1 MNSLAVA
8 APDWGQESAPL
19 FDPEMRPLAE
29 IYKWLTSAGLRG
41 ANAEAL
47 FDGYCQRLV
56 WAGVRLLRGH
66 VSTRTLHPQWQ
77 GYGFTWRRE
86 TNAMHVQMFAHN
98 GAPSEVWLTSPF
110 FHLIERARAG
120 EFDAQIRRRL
130 EEGPEQ
136 RDFPALVEF
145 HAEGAT
151 DYFAAINTFGEMRR
165 SRARRGRRD
174 SRSPPTRRAVSPMS
188 KSNLFRRRCLD
199 WRSR

>member
-1 MNSLAVA
+1 MNSLAMA
-8 APDWGQESAPL
+8 GRDFGQESAPL

-86 TNAMHVQMFAHN
+86 TNAVHVQMFAHN
-98 GAPSEVWLTSPF
+98 GAPLRGLASEPVLPS
-110 FHLIERARAG
+110 H
-120 EFDAQIRRRL
+120 
-130 EEGPEQ
+130 
-136 RDFPALVEF
+136 
-145 HAEGAT
+145 
-151 DYFAAINTFGEMRR
+151 
-165 SRARRGRRD
+165 
-174 SRSPPTRRAVSPMS
+174 
-188 KSNLFRRRCLD
+188 
-199 WRSR
+199 